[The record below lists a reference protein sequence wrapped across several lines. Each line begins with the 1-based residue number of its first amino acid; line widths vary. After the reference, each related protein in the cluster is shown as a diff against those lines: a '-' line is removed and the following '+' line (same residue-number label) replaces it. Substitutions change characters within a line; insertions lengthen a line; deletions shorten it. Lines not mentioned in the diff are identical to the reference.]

1 MHVLKRECLKPSY
14 PPEPPST
21 VDLPPGYAKRPGLRP
36 LRTLTRFE
44 KNLPFPMR
52 DGVIVRADVFRP
64 VQHECVPAIINWG
77 PFGKT
82 GSSPLNLAGTA
93 LNAGLP
99 ESKLS
104 GYESFE
110 GLDPAE
116 WVPRGY
122 AVVNADA
129 RGAGDS
135 EGDLQWG
142 GSIEGQDGYDLV
154 EQIAAQPWCSG
165 RVALA
170 GTSWLALAQW
180 FIASQRPPHL
190 TCIAP
195 LEGISDLLREQ
206 LCRGGIPTT
215 AVSKIVSRILPGR
228 QQQEDVNA
236 MLKQYPT
243 RNKYWDDK
251 RVDMNEIR
259 VPTYILGSYSA
270 AVHTL
275 GAFRAFEQIP
285 HDKKWL
291 VIHDT
296 QKWHDLYSTERTN
309 DLAKFFDNY
318 LRDQPNGWEETP
330 PVRLSFLGFNIPN
343 ELRTYRELPWTEP
356 GAKKLKLHMN
366 PNRSMSTSYS
376 TDFIEGGILNYQAD
390 IPMDLAGVGSGEL
403 AFQYTFSEKVI
414 LAGPSKVVINVSSE
428 KQDDLDVYVQLRK
441 ASADGNLLHYTNMP
455 MPGLGISSPSKA
467 PSLNIPRYLGPTGML
482 RASMRHVSKELST
495 PHWQTLSHEKYQP
508 VPRGDIVQLE
518 ICIWP
523 AGIIFEPGETLVL
536 KVAGHDMCVLDY
548 KQMRRSVRTRN
559 RGRHFVHIG
568 EGRENYVELNLV

>member
-1 MHVLKRECLKPSY
+1 MHVLMRECLKPSY
-14 PPEPPST
+14 PTEPPST
-21 VDLPPGYAKRPGLRP
+21 VDLPPGYAKRPGFRP
-36 LRTLTRFE
+36 LKTLTRFD
-44 KNLPFPMR
+44 KNQVFSMR
-52 DGVIVRADVFRP
+52 DGVKIRADIFRP
-64 VQHECVPAIINWG
+64 VQRERVPAIINWG

-82 GSSPLNLAGTA
+82 GSSPLNLAGTT
-93 LNAGLP
+93 LRAGVP

-142 GSIEGQDGYDLV
+142 GSLEGQDGYDLV

-165 RVALA
+165 KVALA

-180 FIASQRPPHL
+180 FIATQQPPHL

-206 LCRGGIPTT
+206 LCRGGIPSTSVSRI
-215 AVSKIVSRILPGR
+215 VSKILPGR

-251 RVDMNEIR
+251 RVDMSVIQ
-259 VPTYILGSYSA
+259 VPAYILGSYSA

-318 LRDQPNGWEETP
+318 LRDQQNGWEQTP
-330 PVRLSFLGFNIPN
+330 PARLSFLGFNLPN
-343 ELRTYRELPWTEP
+343 ELRTFERLPWTQP
-356 GAKKLKLHMN
+356 SAKKLKLHLN

-390 IPMDLAGVGSGEL
+390 IPVHLAGVGCGEL
-403 AFQYTFSEKVI
+403 AFQYTFSEKAV

-441 ASADGNLLHYTNMP
+441 ANASGNLLQYTNMP
-455 MPGLGISSPSKA
+455 LPGLGASSPTKV
-467 PSLNIPRYLGPTGML
+467 PSLNIPKYLGPTGML
-482 RASMRHVSKELST
+482 RASMRDVSKELST
-495 PHWQTLSHEKYQP
+495 PHWQTLSHEKHQP

-518 ICIWP
+518 IFLWP
-523 AGIIFEPGETLVL
+523 TGIIFEPGETLVL
-536 KVAGHDMCVLDY
+536 KVAGHDMCVVDF
-548 KQMRRSVRTRN
+548 KQVRRSVRTRN

-568 EGRENYVELNLV
+568 EGRENYIELNMV